1 MAQTEVTRFV
11 REYVEKLVRELTAL
25 SRKAPTPSL
34 RAAILSLAFRQI
46 AVLEVL
52 RAVMRILDRFETV
65 SLVEHSIRS
74 ATIQEKIDRD
84 DLERFLTK
92 LVELESY
99 QREVPRLFELLEQST
114 ELDILRK
121 ILSLLR
127 DESADILNEL
137 RVLIDSTRK
146 EIEGM
151 SESLRNDRGLRS

>member
-46 AVLEVL
+46 AVLEIL
-52 RAVMRILDRFETV
+52 RAIMRILDRFETM
-65 SLVEHSIRS
+65 SLAEHSIRT
-74 ATIQEKIDRD
+74 ATIQEKIERD

-99 QREVPRLFELLEQST
+99 QREVPRLFELLEQSS
-114 ELDILRK
+114 ELEVLK
-121 ILSLLR
+121 KVVSLLR
-127 DESADILNEL
+127 DESVDVLNEL

-146 EIEGM
+146 EIESISKSG
-151 SESLRNDRGLRS
+151 RG